1 MGCLKKTGILKS
13 VAKLVAEALFEPV
26 GAKAG
31 RKLPCQL
38 AEEERGLELEKLMY
52 KHICNSVKTWTP
64 MSGHLQVLQF
74 FGGFSLRKKRKG

>member
-1 MGCLKKTGILKS
+1 M
-13 VAKLVAEALFEPV
+13 AKLVAEALFEPV

-64 MSGHLQVLQF
+64 FNLDTSRSCSFLVVFPFAKNGR
-74 FGGFSLRKKRKG
+74 GK